1 MPAPHPTA
9 RLREAAAATRRF
21 SATDRDRALCVCGV
35 GTCLSS
41 RTRRP
46 TFGRRACRWRKS
58 TPPTMALSPYR
69 LRDERL
75 QLEALVDSL
84 ELAPLGSCQFVRAY
98 SPCSAVD
105 LRSKLAAGDS
115 NVGFS
120 PRWRAPA
127 RGMAAPQPRV
137 ASMRAYRPR
146 AAPSSSFCRPR
157 RARGPFSRRRSG
169 ASRPKEPGMGQR
181 LARGLDRR
189 PCERCGH
196 QQGLHVERDGRIV
209 CVVCDRASQLWPC
222 STTRLEAEPSATC

>member
-1 MPAPHPTA
+1 MQLNGF
-9 RLREAAAATRRF
+9 R
-21 SATDRDRALCVCGV
+21 
-35 GTCLSS
+35 
-41 RTRRP
+41 RTRGAFELSDLVFDACNICHSWGR
-46 TFGRRACRWRKS
+46 TFTPATG
-58 TPPTMALSPYR
+58 TPPESRAPSSMALSPYR